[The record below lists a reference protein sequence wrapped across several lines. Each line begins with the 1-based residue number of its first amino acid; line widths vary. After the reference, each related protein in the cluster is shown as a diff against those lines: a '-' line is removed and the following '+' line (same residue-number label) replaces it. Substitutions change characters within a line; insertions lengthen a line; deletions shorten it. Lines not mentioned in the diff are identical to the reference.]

1 MAVTCP
7 VFSRSFSRMPMLR
20 LFGFLSA
27 IIRAAPI
34 IPVVF
39 TILGAMKRI
48 QEDGY
53 CIGLC

>member
-1 MAVTCP
+1 
-7 VFSRSFSRMPMLR
+7 MPMLR